1 MAEEQKFASEIIEL
15 PSKGKLYPEGHPCS
29 DGKIEVKYM
38 TAKEEDILTSAN
50 LVKKGIVIDRLLDSL
65 ILTPNVRGDDLLIGD
80 KNALMVAARILAY
93 GPEYACELTDPDTGE
108 KQDYTFNLADCPFKH
123 VEDGVTENLFDFTL
137 PISKNISEN
146 KFETELPISKTKITF
161 KILTG
166 KDERL
171 IGEDLKASKKTGTGI
186 SPELTTRFRYIIKE
200 VEGDNSPAV
209 INNIAENILARD
221 SMALRE
227 EITRVQPDIQL
238 KQYIEL
244 GGETVEVDI
253 PMTVTFFWP
262 NTKK

>member
-137 PISKNISEN
+137 PISKKKI
-146 KFETELPISKTKITF
+146 KFSL
-161 KILTG
+161 LTG